1 MAVTTFSP
9 LTTGI
14 AGAEA
19 PGVTGFHDGSAGWPL
34 PSACPLCTALSRSV
48 RLPCGAWALAPWLQ
62 SKTAVHDIA
71 VDSNAV
77 ARNCREMNRA
87 AILHLGIVAC
97 RFEHDRL
104 SLWGAFSL
112 PPSRRSRN
120 PATPY
125 GFLLSGA
132 VAFGFRIELQ

>member
-1 MAVTTFSP
+1 MAVTTCSP

-19 PGVTGFHDGSAGWPL
+19 PGVTGFHAGSTAGPL
-34 PSACPLCTALSRSV
+34 PSGCPLCTALRRSA
-48 RLPCGAWALAPWLQ
+48 RLPCGAWALAVWLQ
-62 SKTAVHDIA
+62 SKAAVHDIA

-112 PPSRRSRN
+112 PRAGRLTKR
-120 PATPY
+120 ATMSSY
-125 GFLLSGA
+125 
-132 VAFGFRIELQ
+132 R